1 MSYRWIPFV
10 SARSRRRRIETGI
23 VASATNDSCKLVFLA
38 EKEAARMADTSV
50 AHMTYLGAH
59 DETQPVSGSR
69 PKPE

>member
-1 MSYRWIPFV
+1 MQI
-10 SARSRRRRIETGI
+10 G
-23 VASATNDSCKLVFLA
+23 LLA
-38 EKEAARMADTSV
+38 EKVAARMADTSV